1 MPDYNADDIYLLY
14 NMINKPVLKENVNK
28 LITKGDFFL
37 HLNTKEINIH
47 SSISRLLRAG
57 FIREN
62 TPKEFL
68 KYLTVSDI
76 KQLLNRKEKL
86 TKDLLILE
94 AESTISDEDIKKHSK
109 YMTFY
114 MVSDLGSE
122 ILEKYKNL
130 ILFFKKSNEIFGYG
144 EINGRFNTSYFFK
157 NYTHNP
163 LNEIFNY
170 YKDKNP
176 EIAGRVCYIKED
188 YDTGISYA
196 IQSIS
201 KMVMTR
207 IDEIVDRS
215 YFFNNFDLRRIF
227 FDSWIVETYSRM
239 ELNEDTLKDLIKQE
253 YNQHFKYT
261 DLLNYELFEKVQ
273 LTVMNNESEELVQ
286 VSSKV
291 GQLIF
296 DKYFSESD
304 KIDSSKSDDRE
315 SFSKIEEYYKKTA
328 KELAL
333 LDLLISHLDLELLYG
348 LRDRVDIM
356 INEWENT
363 LDIDE

>member
-1 MPDYNADDIYLLY
+1 M
-14 NMINKPVLKENVNK
+14 
-28 LITKGDFFL
+28 
-37 HLNTKEINIH
+37 
-47 SSISRLLRAG
+47 
-57 FIREN
+57 
-62 TPKEFL
+62 
-68 KYLTVSDI
+68 
-76 KQLLNRKEKL
+76 
-86 TKDLLILE
+86 
-94 AESTISDEDIKKHSK
+94 
-109 YMTFY
+109 
-114 MVSDLGSE
+114 
-122 ILEKYKNL
+122 
-130 ILFFKKSNEIFGYG
+130 
-144 EINGRFNTSYFFK
+144 
-157 NYTHNP
+157 
-163 LNEIFNY
+163 NEIFNY

-261 DLLNYELFEKVQ
+261 NLLNYELFEKVQ

-291 GQLIF
+291 GQLI
-296 DKYFSESD
+296 YD

>member
-1 MPDYNADDIYLLY
+1 M
-14 NMINKPVLKENVNK
+14 
-28 LITKGDFFL
+28 
-37 HLNTKEINIH
+37 
-47 SSISRLLRAG
+47 
-57 FIREN
+57 
-62 TPKEFL
+62 
-68 KYLTVSDI
+68 
-76 KQLLNRKEKL
+76 
-86 TKDLLILE
+86 
-94 AESTISDEDIKKHSK
+94 
-109 YMTFY
+109 
-114 MVSDLGSE
+114 
-122 ILEKYKNL
+122 
-130 ILFFKKSNEIFGYG
+130 
-144 EINGRFNTSYFFK
+144 
-157 NYTHNP
+157 
-163 LNEIFNY
+163 NEIFNY

-176 EIAGRVCYIKED
+176 EIAGRVCYIKEE

-356 INEWENT
+356 INEWENI
-363 LDIDE
+363 LDIDEEKFFREF

>member
-1 MPDYNADDIYLLY
+1 M
-14 NMINKPVLKENVNK
+14 
-28 LITKGDFFL
+28 
-37 HLNTKEINIH
+37 
-47 SSISRLLRAG
+47 
-57 FIREN
+57 
-62 TPKEFL
+62 
-68 KYLTVSDI
+68 
-76 KQLLNRKEKL
+76 
-86 TKDLLILE
+86 
-94 AESTISDEDIKKHSK
+94 
-109 YMTFY
+109 
-114 MVSDLGSE
+114 
-122 ILEKYKNL
+122 
-130 ILFFKKSNEIFGYG
+130 
-144 EINGRFNTSYFFK
+144 
-157 NYTHNP
+157 
-163 LNEIFNY
+163 NEIFNY

-291 GQLIF
+291 GQLI
-296 DKYFSESD
+296 YD

>member
-1 MPDYNADDIYLLY
+1 
-14 NMINKPVLKENVNK
+14 
-28 LITKGDFFL
+28 
-37 HLNTKEINIH
+37 
-47 SSISRLLRAG
+47 
-57 FIREN
+57 
-62 TPKEFL
+62 
-68 KYLTVSDI
+68 
-76 KQLLNRKEKL
+76 
-86 TKDLLILE
+86 
-94 AESTISDEDIKKHSK
+94 
-109 YMTFY
+109 
-114 MVSDLGSE
+114 
-122 ILEKYKNL
+122 
-130 ILFFKKSNEIFGYG
+130 
-144 EINGRFNTSYFFK
+144 
-157 NYTHNP
+157 
-163 LNEIFNY
+163 
-170 YKDKNP
+170 
-176 EIAGRVCYIKED
+176 
-188 YDTGISYA
+188 
-196 IQSIS
+196 
-201 KMVMTR
+201 MTR

-291 GQLIF
+291 GQLI
-296 DKYFSESD
+296 YD
-304 KIDSSKSDDRE
+304 KIYSSKSDDRE

>member
-14 NMINKPVLKENVNK
+14 NMIDKPVLKENVNK

-76 KQLLNRKEKL
+76 KQLLNRKDKL

-94 AESTISDEDIKKHSK
+94 VESTISDEDIKKHSK

-144 EINGRFNTSYFFK
+144 KFNRRFNASYFF
-157 NYTHNP
+157 
-163 LNEIFNY
+163 
-170 YKDKNP
+170 
-176 EIAGRVCYIKED
+176 
-188 YDTGISYA
+188 
-196 IQSIS
+196 
-201 KMVMTR
+201 
-207 IDEIVDRS
+207 
-215 YFFNNFDLRRIF
+215 
-227 FDSWIVETYSRM
+227 
-239 ELNEDTLKDLIKQE
+239 
-253 YNQHFKYT
+253 
-261 DLLNYELFEKVQ
+261 
-273 LTVMNNESEELVQ
+273 
-286 VSSKV
+286 
-291 GQLIF
+291 
-296 DKYFSESD
+296 
-304 KIDSSKSDDRE
+304 
-315 SFSKIEEYYKKTA
+315 
-328 KELAL
+328 
-333 LDLLISHLDLELLYG
+333 
-348 LRDRVDIM
+348 
-356 INEWENT
+356 
-363 LDIDE
+363 

>member
-1 MPDYNADDIYLLY
+1 
-14 NMINKPVLKENVNK
+14 
-28 LITKGDFFL
+28 
-37 HLNTKEINIH
+37 
-47 SSISRLLRAG
+47 
-57 FIREN
+57 
-62 TPKEFL
+62 
-68 KYLTVSDI
+68 
-76 KQLLNRKEKL
+76 
-86 TKDLLILE
+86 
-94 AESTISDEDIKKHSK
+94 
-109 YMTFY
+109 MTFY

-144 EINGRFNTSYFFK
+144 EINGRFNASYFFK

-261 DLLNYELFEKVQ
+261 NLLNYELFEKVQ

-291 GQLIF
+291 GQLI
-296 DKYFSESD
+296 YD